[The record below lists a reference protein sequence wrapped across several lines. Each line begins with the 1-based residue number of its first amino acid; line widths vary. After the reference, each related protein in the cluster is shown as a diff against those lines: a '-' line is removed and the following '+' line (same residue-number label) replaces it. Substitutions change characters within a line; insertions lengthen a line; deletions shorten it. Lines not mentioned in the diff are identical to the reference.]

1 MHSASAVCGRDCRD
15 VRRDVVAM
23 MLIEL
28 HTGCSLT
35 QPHRTS
41 TLPRCAVC
49 GQYISSFDIF
59 IKQYSTIMIVQNGI
73 IAIVDNMSCH

>member
-28 HTGCSLT
+28 H
-35 QPHRTS
+35 H
-41 TLPRCAVC
+41 CAVC
-49 GQYISSFDIF
+49 GQYISSFD